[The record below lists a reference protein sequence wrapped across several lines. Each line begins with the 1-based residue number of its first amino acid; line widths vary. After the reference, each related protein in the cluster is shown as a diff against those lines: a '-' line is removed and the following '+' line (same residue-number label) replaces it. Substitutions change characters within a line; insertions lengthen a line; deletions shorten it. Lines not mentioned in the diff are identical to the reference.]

1 MIFFF
6 LVTSRNVFLI
16 LDILENAGTSKCFI
30 LVSFQLHKCISEKKK
45 RYLELIGT
53 VFQVK
58 ILINLQ
64 SFLNYLRM
72 LIYPKLLLY
81 IIFK

>member
-1 MIFFF
+1 MIFF

-30 LVSFQLHKCISEKKK
+30 LVSFQLHKCISEKEKN
-45 RYLELIGT
+45 LELIGT

>member
-1 MIFFF
+1 MQVHPNALFWLAFNYI
-6 LVTSRNVFLI
+6 NVYQ
-16 LDILENAGTSKCFI
+16 KR
-30 LVSFQLHKCISEKKK
+30 KKK
-45 RYLELIGT
+45 NLELIGT

>member
-1 MIFFF
+1 MYI
-6 LVTSRNVFLI
+6 R
-16 LDILENAGTSKCFI
+16 K
-30 LVSFQLHKCISEKKK
+30 EKKN
-45 RYLELIGT
+45 LELIGT

-81 IIFK
+81 IIFKWCKMMQWYTVTIKQPQYVKIFNN